1 MIRGPERQPRLRSAR
16 MSDDPTQPPVP
27 PPSGG
32 EPTVPLGGT
41 PPPPPGSPLPPPPG
55 GFAPPP
61 APGQPAGF
69 APPPA
74 QPYNP
79 SIGGTAQ
86 QQNGL
91 AIASLVCGILT
102 LVLGFCCGFI
112 GLIPGIAALVT
123 GYLGLRKADE
133 MGGAGKGLAIA
144 GMVLGGIGLVISL
157 IFAVFIG
164 AAMLSG
170 SSTS

>member
-1 MIRGPERQPRLRSAR
+1 
-16 MSDDPTQPPVP
+16 MSDDPMQPPVP
-27 PPSGG
+27 PPPGG

-55 GFAPPP
+55 APVPPP
-61 APGQPAGF
+61 PGGF

-79 SIGGTAQ
+79 VIGGAAQ

-102 LVLGFCCGFI
+102 MVLGFCCGFV

-133 MGGAGKGLAIA
+133 MGGSGKGMAIA

-157 IFAVFIG
+157 IFAIFVG
-164 AAMLSG
+164 AAMMS
-170 SSTS
+170 SSTTY

>member
-1 MIRGPERQPRLRSAR
+1 M
-16 MSDDPTQPPVP
+16 QPPV
-27 PPSGG
+27 
-32 EPTVPLGGT
+32 
-41 PPPPPGSPLPPPPG
+41 PPPPGSPLPPPPG
-55 GFAPPP
+55 APVPPP
-61 APGQPAGF
+61 PGGF

-79 SIGGTAQ
+79 VIGGAAQ

-102 LVLGFCCGFI
+102 MVLGFCCGFV

-133 MGGAGKGLAIA
+133 MGGSGKGMAIA

-157 IFAVFIG
+157 IFAIFVG
-164 AAMLSG
+164 AAMMS
-170 SSTS
+170 SSTTS

>member
-1 MIRGPERQPRLRSAR
+1 M
-16 MSDDPTQPPVP
+16 QPPVP
-27 PPSGG
+27 PPPGG

-55 GFAPPP
+55 APVPPPPGGFAPPP
-61 APGQPAGF
+61 VGQPGGF

-79 SIGGTAQ
+79 GIGGVPQ

-102 LVLGFCCGFI
+102 MVLGFCCGFV

-133 MGGAGKGLAIA
+133 MGGSGKGMAIA

-157 IFAVFIG
+157 IFAIFIG
-164 AAMLSG
+164 AAMMS
-170 SSTS
+170 SSTTY

>member
-1 MIRGPERQPRLRSAR
+1 
-16 MSDDPTQPPVP
+16 
-27 PPSGG
+27 
-32 EPTVPLGGT
+32 
-41 PPPPPGSPLPPPPG
+41 PG
-55 GFAPPP
+55 
-61 APGQPAGF
+61 GF

-79 SIGGTAQ
+79 VIGGAAQ

-102 LVLGFCCGFI
+102 MVLGFCCGFV

-133 MGGAGKGLAIA
+133 MGGSGKGMAIA

-157 IFAVFIG
+157 IFAIFVG
-164 AAMLSG
+164 AAMMS
-170 SSTS
+170 SSTTY